1 MTARVLGEALVA
13 ECEFRLFEQSF
24 PRLRKC
30 IALMSEEELWFRPNA
45 ETVSA
50 GNLVLHLC
58 GNMRQWICSGLGSEP
73 DRRKRAEEFTEPGP
87 MPKSL
92 LYEKLDTIER
102 DAKAVLRRVDPE
114 TLLDKRPVQAYEETG
129 LSCLVHVVEHF
140 SYHVGQITYMVKSRL
155 AVDTQYYAGEDL
167 NKTV

>member
-1 MTARVLGEALVA
+1 MTAREMAEALIA

-30 IALMSEEELWFRPNA
+30 IQLLPDAELWHRPNA

-58 GNMRQWICSGLGSEP
+58 GNMRQWICSGLGGEP
-73 DRRKRAEEFTEPGP
+73 DHRKRAHEFTEPGP
-87 MPKSL
+87 FPQSVL
-92 LYEKLDTIER
+92 LEKLDTTER
-102 DAKAVLRRVDPE
+102 DAKAVLRRIDPL
-114 TLLDKRPVQAYEETG
+114 TLLEKRPVQAYEESG
-129 LSCLVHVVEHF
+129 LSCLVHVVEHC
-140 SYHVGQITYMVKSRL
+140 SYHTGQVTYIAKSRL
-155 AVDTQYYAGEDL
+155 GVDTQYYAGEDL

>member
-1 MTARVLGEALVA
+1 MNAHDIAEALMA

-30 IALMSEEELWFRPNA
+30 IDLLSDEQIWHRPNA

-58 GNMRQWICSGLGSEP
+58 GNMRQWICSGLGGEP
-73 DRRKRAEEFTEPGP
+73 DHRERAHEFSETRPL
-87 MPKSL
+87 PKAEL
-92 LYEKLDTIER
+92 LAKLDAIER
-102 DAKAVLRRVDPE
+102 DAKAVLRRVDPL

-129 LSCLVHVVEHF
+129 LSCLVHVVEHC
-140 SYHVGQITYMVKSRL
+140 SYHTGQITYIVKSRL
-155 AVDTQYYAGEDL
+155 GVDTQYYAGEDL